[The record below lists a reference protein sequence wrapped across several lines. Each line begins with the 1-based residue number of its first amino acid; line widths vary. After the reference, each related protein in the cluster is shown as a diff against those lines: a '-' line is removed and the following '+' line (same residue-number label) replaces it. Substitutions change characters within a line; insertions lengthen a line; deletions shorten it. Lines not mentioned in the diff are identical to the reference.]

1 MNHRKI
7 LFLFVTLIMGTFQSS
22 MPAGEGDDVRSKQK
36 ELQRLR
42 NEIEAYE
49 ERIKDKEEKET
60 STLDLLDSYDK
71 QTVLLRKLIAQL
83 AEGEIKFQNDIE
95 ETRRSMQHLN
105 SQLGYIKR
113 QYSRYVTTLYKNG
126 RMYDMELLFTSRSL
140 NQALIRSEY
149 LKRFSEQRKKDVGR
163 IFEKRDDAEEQRLLL
178 QRQLAEQRELIASK
192 RSEENKLRERTG
204 KRKKLLTELRRDK
217 KLLRQE
223 VERTKQAAND
233 LENLITQLIA
243 EEEKK
248 KEREAALAKTSPKPS
263 ENVPITPSLR
273 FDDKRGRMR
282 WPVSGG
288 KIVARFG
295 NQKHPVLK
303 TVTQNTGIDISV
315 PSGTNVEAVAKGIVS
330 RISWLP
336 SFGNLVIL
344 DHSRGYRTVYAH
356 LSEISIAEGQTLEE
370 GNVLGKSGESLSGQL
385 LHFEIWRDR
394 VKQDPELW
402 LAPKG
407 LTRR

>member
-1 MNHRKI
+1 
-7 LFLFVTLIMGTFQSS
+7 
-22 MPAGEGDDVRSKQK
+22 
-36 ELQRLR
+36 
-42 NEIEAYE
+42 
-49 ERIKDKEEKET
+49 
-60 STLDLLDSYDK
+60 
-71 QTVLLRKLIAQL
+71 
-83 AEGEIKFQNDIE
+83 
-95 ETRRSMQHLN
+95 
-105 SQLGYIKR
+105 
-113 QYSRYVTTLYKNG
+113 
-126 RMYDMELLFTSRSL
+126 
-140 NQALIRSEY
+140 

>member
-1 MNHRKI
+1 MKKNRI
-7 LFLFVTLIMGTFQSS
+7 LLHLLILSVPMLQLR
-22 MPAGEGDDVRSKQK
+22 AGEEDDILSKQA

-49 ERIKDKEEKET
+49 QRIKEKEEKES
-60 STLDLLDSYDK
+60 STLELLDSYDK
-71 QTVLLRKLIAQL
+71 QAVLLRKLIRQL
-83 AEGEIKFQNDIE
+83 AEDEIKLQNDID
-95 ETRRSMQHLN
+95 ETRRSTSFLS
-105 SQLGYIKR
+105 SQLSYIKR
-113 QYSRYVTTLYKNG
+113 QYARYITALYKNG
-126 RMYDMELLFTSRSL
+126 KTYDMELLLTSRSL

-149 LKRFSEQRKKDVGR
+149 LKRFSEQRKKDIQK
-163 IFEKRDDAEEQRLLL
+163 IFEKRTDVEEQQLLL
-178 QRQLAEQRELIASK
+178 RKQLADHRELMIAK
-192 RSEENKLRERTG
+192 RSEENKLREQAER
-204 KRKKLLTELRRDK
+204 RKKLLTQLRKDK

-223 VERTKQAAND
+223 VERTKQAAQD
-233 LENLITQLIA
+233 LEQLITQLI
-243 EEEKK
+243 EEEERR
-248 KEREAALAKTSPKPS
+248 KEREAALARESRKPI
-263 ENVPITPSLR
+263 ENVPITPGLK
-273 FDDKRGRMR
+273 FDEKRGRMR
-282 WPVSGG
+282 WPVAGG

-315 PSGTNVEAVAKGIVS
+315 PTGTKVEAVAEGVVS
-330 RISWLP
+330 KISWLP
-336 SFGNLVIL
+336 SFGNLIIL

-356 LSEISIAEGQTLEE
+356 LSEISVVEGQRVEE
-370 GNVLGKSGESLSGQL
+370 GAVLGSSGESLSGQL